1 MRCRRTNSMPHCMLI
16 AKLLH
21 GDPAPAGP
29 CWILV
34 TLQRKGKE
42 WILQLNE
49 VINELLQ
56 NTFLFYGVLKC
67 DAKTSNI
74 KNK

>member
-1 MRCRRTNSMPHCMLI
+1 MRHQVPRCMLL
-16 AKLLH
+16 AKTTSRGSRPH
-21 GDPAPAGP
+21 WAY
-29 CWILV
+29 WILV
-34 TLQRKGKE
+34 TLQRKRKE

>member
-1 MRCRRTNSMPHCMLI
+1 MLL
-16 AKLLH
+16 AKTTSRVSR
-21 GDPAPAGP
+21 P
-29 CWILV
+29 CWAYWIFV